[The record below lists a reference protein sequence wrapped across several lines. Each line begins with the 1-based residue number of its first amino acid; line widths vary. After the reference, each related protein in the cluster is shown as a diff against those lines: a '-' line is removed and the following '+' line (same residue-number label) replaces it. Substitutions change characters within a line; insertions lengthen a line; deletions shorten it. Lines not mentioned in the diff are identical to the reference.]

1 MITYGLLMGLIQY
14 VNVMLLSSQEDDW
27 CEVIW
32 LMDCTY
38 NGMMLQKILDIA
50 LPLACTSYIECI
62 RNLSAEM
69 KKNGAF

>member
-1 MITYGLLMGLIQY
+1 MITYGLLMGLIQH
-14 VNVMLLSSQEDDW
+14 VFLSSQEDDW

-38 NGMMLQKILDIA
+38 NGMMLQRILDIA

>member
-1 MITYGLLMGLIQY
+1 
-14 VNVMLLSSQEDDW
+14 MLPFSQQNDW
-27 CEVIW
+27 CEIIW

-38 NGMMLQKILDIA
+38 NGMMLQRILDIA

-62 RNLSAEM
+62 KILSAEL